1 MNETC
6 LEVDVEDVVTGTG
19 RDLLSFLGCA
29 TCPVVALPLL
39 QVRPLRRARERVPP
53 DSHMI
58 RWSASFMQ
66 GIGSFQL
73 CSCGCSKCGARKCV
87 LGCLVENVQHTASG
101 GGGVWWW

>member
-6 LEVDVEDVVTGTG
+6 LEVDGGDVVTGTG

-29 TCPVVALPLL
+29 TCPVVALPQP
-39 QVRPLRRARERVPP
+39 QVRPLRRARERVLP

-66 GIGSFQL
+66 GIGSNVF
-73 CSCGCSKCGARKCV
+73 CHSSCVPVAAV
-87 LGCLVENVQHTASG
+87 NVVQGNVCWAI
-101 GGGVWWW
+101 W